1 MEVGEDAVPAGE
13 GEYAPFAPGR
23 RRHPPG
29 DTKTPREELADGAK
43 QPKSASRQK
52 RGPDAEKTPRW
63 SAAGRSVLRQRTH
76 APQGAMFDVAPRG
89 APSPRYFEGRKS
101 EGRRPRAVNNRGDDA
116 WLFEI
121 LVQTHIPFVPAKA
134 GTQY

>member
-89 APSPRYFEGRKS
+89 APSPRYLPGVRQ
-101 EGRRPRAVNNRGDDA
+101 GNAGVPAPLNNRGDESRP
-116 WLFEI
+116 LFEN
-121 LVQTHIPFVPAKA
+121 LNRT
-134 GTQY
+134 